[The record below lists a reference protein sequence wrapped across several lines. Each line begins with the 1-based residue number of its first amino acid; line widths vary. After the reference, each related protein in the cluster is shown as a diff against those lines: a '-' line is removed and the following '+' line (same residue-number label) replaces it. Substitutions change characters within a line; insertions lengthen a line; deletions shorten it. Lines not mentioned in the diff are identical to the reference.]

1 MLDLFKVKVKAS
13 YIVVEGLWLV
23 LEDILLDLA

>member
-1 MLDLFKVKVKAS
+1 MLDLFKVKVKAGDV
-13 YIVVEGLWLV
+13 VVEGLWLV